1 MESSYYEAYVS
12 DWRDGAFYLN
22 RKFGQGSASN
32 SGIPRPMRIK
42 GDSSLI
48 CRYSERF
55 SSILRGEKKCFLM
68 VSNVLYYHP
77 FNAMLVESKKSH
89 YCIKNWITWIS
100 CGLDYYL
107 LNKTEVSTK
116 PFNQKLLFPN

>member
-1 MESSYYEAYVS
+1 MESSYSEAYVS

-48 CRYSERF
+48 RRYSERF
-55 SSILRGEKKCFLM
+55 SSILRGEKKMFSYGFQCPLLSPLQRF
-68 VSNVLYYHP
+68 VSRI
-77 FNAMLVESKKSH
+77 E
-89 YCIKNWITWIS
+89 IK
-100 CGLDYYL
+100 
-107 LNKTEVSTK
+107 
-116 PFNQKLLFPN
+116 